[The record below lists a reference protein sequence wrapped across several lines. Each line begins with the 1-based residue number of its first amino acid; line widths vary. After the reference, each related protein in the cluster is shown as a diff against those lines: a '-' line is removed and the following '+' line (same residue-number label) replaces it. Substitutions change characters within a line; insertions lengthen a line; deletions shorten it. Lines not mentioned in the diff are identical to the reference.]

1 MVLSN
6 QLFEGG
12 LYVGTSEGLK
22 QRRTKTNISTMRRR
36 LTVKKEERR
45 ATSSLTSLVVSG
57 KSRSERDWR

>member
-36 LTVKKEERR
+36 LTVKKEEMR
-45 ATSSLTSLVVSG
+45 ATSSFDVSFRLWE
-57 KSRSERDWR
+57 SRSERDWR